1 MTERPPANLTA
12 VVQTGD
18 TAAISAALADL
29 EAGEGTPDAA
39 TAAACRS
46 LLPSP
51 VKAICRRAAGILARA
66 VASGDAGV
74 RASLLA
80 AMTSEDPRE
89 RWGSCFALA
98 RGGVLGPEVLQGAVA
113 TLGASDGD
121 VRWAAAEVVRAA
133 VRLEPRLLEVVRA
146 AAHDESV
153 AARGRAERRKM
164 AIYCLRD
171 LRDLDPTFEAAV
183 FVEALDDSDRGVR
196 LAALS
201 AIGAVAVAEGVIAG
215 DGIDVIA
222 RLARCIES
230 DDDIGV
236 RRACAATLGK
246 LCGRFERATE
256 VLEKIEAASS
266 DPDLLRAV
274 RSALS

>member
-12 VVQTGD
+12 AVQTGD

-39 TAAACRS
+39 TAAACRL

-66 VASGDAGV
+66 VASGDADV

-80 AMTSEDPRE
+80 GLTSEDPRE

-113 TLGASDGD
+113 TLGTSDGD

-201 AIGAVAVAEGVIAG
+201 AIGVVAR
-215 DGIDVIA
+215 DGITDDRGGMVEA
-222 RLARCIES
+222 LARCIES
-230 DDDIGV
+230 DGDIGV

-246 LCGRFERATE
+246 LRGRFERATE
-256 VLEKIEAASS
+256 VLAKVEAATS

>member
-1 MTERPPANLTA
+1 MSERSLVDLTA
-12 VVQTGD
+12 LVESGD

-29 EAGEGTPDAA
+29 ETREGVPDRA
-39 TAAACRS
+39 TAAACLL

-66 VASGDAGV
+66 VNSGEVGV
-74 RASLLA
+74 RASLFA
-80 AMTSEDPRE
+80 ALESEDPRE

-98 RGGVLGPEVLQGAVA
+98 RGGVLGPEVLRAAVD
-113 TLGASDGD
+113 TLAASDGD

-133 VRLEPRLLEVVRA
+133 VRLEPQLLERIREA
-146 AAHDESV
+146 ARDES
-153 AARGRAERRKM
+153 APAHGRAERRKM

-171 LRDLDPTFEAAV
+171 LRELAPVFDAAV
-183 FVEALDDSDRGVR
+183 FVDALSDSDRGVR

-201 AIGAVAVAEGVIAG
+201 AIGVVAR
-215 DGIDVIA
+215 DGITDDRGGMVEA
-222 RLARCIES
+222 LARCIES
-230 DDDIGV
+230 DGDIGV

-246 LCGRFERATE
+246 LRGCFERATE
-256 VLEKIEAASS
+256 VLAKVEAATS